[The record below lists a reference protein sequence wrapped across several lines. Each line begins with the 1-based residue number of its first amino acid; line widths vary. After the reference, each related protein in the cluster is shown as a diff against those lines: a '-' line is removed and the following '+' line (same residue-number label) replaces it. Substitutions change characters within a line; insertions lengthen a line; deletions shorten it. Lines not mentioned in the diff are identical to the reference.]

1 MSVRF
6 GVVVFPGSNCDADTV
21 YALSA
26 ILGAETVTLWH
37 RDATVKGVDCVVVPG
52 GFAYGDYLRAGAIA
66 RFSPVMSAVQAH
78 AASGGLVLGIC
89 NGFQV
94 LVEAGLLPG
103 ALLRNRALEF
113 RCRWTDLRVERADT
127 PFTAAY
133 AVGETIRLPVAHGEG
148 CYYADGATLERLE
161 ANRQVVLRYAPSPPS
176 HAAWSLGSAEPTAQ
190 PALPAA
196 GEGSRQPSRPVPF
209 PAAGKGSRYAFSPS
223 PTVRER
229 RAGPAIPRVGIG
241 GPVSHGVGGE
251 GSRGEG
257 REGYNPN
264 GSLHDIAGIV
274 NEAGNVCGLMPHPE
288 RACEAIVG
296 GTDGLRLF
304 GSVIAA
310 LARVPA

>member
-1 MSVRF
+1 MSARF

-21 YALSA
+21 YALST
-26 ILGAETVTLWH
+26 ILGAETATLWH
-37 RDATVKGVDCVVVPG
+37 ADATVKGVDCVVVPG

-78 AASGGLVLGIC
+78 AAGGGLVLGIC

-113 RCRWTDLRVERADT
+113 RCRWTGLRVERTDT
-127 PFTAAY
+127 PFTMAY
-133 AVGETIRLPVAHGEG
+133 AADETIRLPVAHGEG
-148 CYYADGATLERLE
+148 CYYADRATLEQLE
-161 ANRQVVLRYAPSPPS
+161 ANRQVVLRYTEHPSPQEPSPPDPLPLTVGEGKEPFLPPS
-176 HAAWSLGSAEPTAQ
+176 HAAGRG
-190 PALPAA
+190 A
-196 GEGSRQPSRPVPF
+196 G
-209 PAAGKGSRYAFSPS
+209 
-223 PTVRER
+223 
-229 RAGPAIPRVGIG
+229 
-241 GPVSHGVGGE
+241 
-251 GSRGEG
+251 GEG

-288 RACEAIVG
+288 RACEALVG

-304 GSVIAA
+304 ASVVAA

>member
-1 MSVRF
+1 MSARF

-21 YALSA
+21 NALGT

-37 RDATVKGVDCVVVPG
+37 GDPAVKGVDCVVVPG

-78 AASGGLVLGIC
+78 AAAGGLVLGIC

-113 RCRWTDLRVERADT
+113 RCRWVDLRVERTDT
-127 PFTAAY
+127 PFTTAY

-161 ANRQVVLRYAPSPPS
+161 ANRQVVLRYVPSPP
-176 HAAWSLGSAEPTAQ
+176 EPSP
-190 PALPAA
+190 PAPLPAA
-196 GEGSRQPSRPVPF
+196 GE
-209 PAAGKGSRYAFSPS
+209 GSRYAFSPS

-229 RAGPAIPRVGIG
+229 G
-241 GPVSHGVGGE
+241 SGGE

-304 GSVIAA
+304 QSVVGV

>member
-1 MSVRF
+1 VSARF

-21 YALSA
+21 YALGT

-37 RDATVKGVDCVVVPG
+37 GDATVKGVDCVVVPG

-78 AASGGLVLGIC
+78 AAGGGLVLGIC

-113 RCRWTDLRVERADT
+113 RCRWTSLRVERTDT

-133 AVGETIRLPVAHGEG
+133 VMGETIRLPVAHGEG
-148 CYYADGATLERLE
+148 CYYADRATLEQLE
-161 ANRQVVLRYAPSPPS
+161 ANRQVVLRYVPSPQAPSPP
-176 HAAWSLGSAEPTAQ
+176 AP
-190 PALPAA
+190 LPAA
-196 GEGSRQPSRPVPF
+196 GEGSR
-209 PAAGKGSRYAFSPS
+209 YASSPS

-229 RAGPAIPRVGIG
+229 G
-241 GPVSHGVGGE
+241 SGGE
-251 GSRGEG
+251 GSRAEG

-274 NEAGNVCGLMPHPE
+274 NETGNVCGLMPHPE

-304 GSVIAA
+304 GSIVGA

>member
-26 ILGAETVTLWH
+26 ILGAGTVTLWH
-37 RDATVKGVDCVVVPG
+37 GDATVKGVDCVVVPG

-66 RFSPVMSAVQAH
+66 RFSPVMSAVRAH
-78 AASGGLVLGIC
+78 AAAGGLVLGIC

-113 RCRWTDLRVERADT
+113 RCRWAGLRVERTDT
-127 PFTAAY
+127 PFTTAY

-148 CYYADGATLERLE
+148 CYYADRATLERLE
-161 ANRQVVLRYAPSPPS
+161 ANRQVVLRYVPSPP
-176 HAAWSLGSAEPTAQ
+176 EPSPPT
-190 PALPAA
+190 PLPVA
-196 GEGSRQPSRPVPF
+196 GEGSKVATS
-209 PAAGKGSRYAFSPS
+209 
-223 PTVRER
+223 T
-229 RAGPAIPRVGIG
+229 
-241 GPVSHGVGGE
+241 GE
-251 GSRGEG
+251 GGRGVLNMPSSYTRPQSAWFAMRPQSQASISG
-257 REGYNPN
+257 EGYNPN

-310 LARVPA
+310 LARVPV